1 MNQQLTPEGYKIK
14 VDAIMGSHQ
23 EVEQFKKEFNT
34 FILQFPKAATRKT
47 KTENCIGN
55 NITNASN
62 CVNCFSIVNDAQEC
76 KNSFLC

>member
-1 MNQQLTPEGYKIK
+1 MNTQLSPEEYTSK
-14 VDAIMGSHQ
+14 VDVIMGSHKAI
-23 EVEQFKKEFNT
+23 ETFKKEFAT
-34 FILQFPKAATRKT
+34 FVLQFPKAATRKT

-76 KNSFLC
+76 KNSFL